1 MSAMTPARSGA
12 ADPAR
17 TLTLL
22 WRGELPGS
30 GPGRGPQQGLSLDAV
45 VAAGIALAD
54 AEGMDAVSMRRVA
67 TALGS
72 APMTLYTYVPG
83 RDELVELMLDE
94 AYVQMPAGSGRR
106 GRSWRTRVRAVIE
119 ANRDLYERHPWVA
132 TVDTTRPPLGPGAIA
147 KYERELSAF
156 DDHGLDDVTMDAAL
170 AWTLAF
176 VRDWARTAAAAEQ
189 VRRASA
195 LTERQWWDDAG
206 PLLVRVLDPARY
218 PLAVRVGTSAG
229 REQGAAWDAV
239 RAFDF
244 GVARV
249 LDGLKPL
256 FAS

>member
-1 MSAMTPARSGA
+1 MTPARSGA

-30 GPGRGPQQGLSLDAV
+30 GSGRGPQQGLSLDAI

-54 AEGMDAVSMRRVA
+54 GEGMEAVTMRRVA

-94 AYVQMPAGSGRR
+94 AYLQMPAGAGR
-106 GRSWRTRVRAVIE
+106 GRSWRTRVRAVID
-119 ANRDLYERHPWVA
+119 ANRDLHERHPWVA
-132 TVDTTRPPLGPGAIA
+132 VVDTTRPPLGPGAIA

-156 DDHGLDDVTMDAAL
+156 DGHGLDDVTMDAAL

-189 VRRASA
+189 VRRSTA
-195 LTERQWWDDAG
+195 LTEQQWWDAAG
-206 PLLVRVLDPARY
+206 PLLGRVLDPARY
-218 PLAVRVGTSAG
+218 PLAARVGTSAG
-229 REQGAAWDAV
+229 GEQGAAWDAV

-244 GVARV
+244 GAERV
-249 LDGLKPL
+249 LDGLAPL